1 MHSKHSVAAQSFCRF
16 QISKQAKLQAGG
28 GTESSNVA
36 IKLVWL
42 CASSASKLYDISTFT
57 TLPKQVNFSSQ
68 RTVLTSVL

>member
-42 CASSASKLYDISTFT
+42 CASSASKLYDISKSTI
-57 TLPKQVNFSSQ
+57 LPKHANFHHKEQ
-68 RTVLTSVL
+68 I